1 MPISTTPILER
12 IARFLAGM
20 QLSGNA
26 DGVEQQAGRSVDM
39 QWTDHVPAAL
49 AILKTMREPDEEMA
63 RAGHVDVWDHMIT
76 VAIRE
81 AELNPTSFP

>member
-12 IARFLAGM
+12 IARVLAGM
-20 QLSGNA
+20 RLSGNA
-26 DGVEQQAGRSVDM
+26 DGGEEQAGLSVDL
-39 QWTDHVPAAL
+39 QWADHVPEAL
-49 AILKTMREPDEEMA
+49 VILRTMREPDEEMA
-63 RAGHVDVWDHMIT
+63 RAGNVDVWDHMIT